1 MFYVRNFIVGGY
13 AYYRK
18 KGFGHSGSVSMVL
31 LSSLGFV
38 FLILHGFLN
47 TNGFSFFSSFKWY
60 GYFSVFIIC
69 VLWLYI
75 NSLLCRSLKVYELDF
90 KTSIDSKK
98 IRLYNYVTYFLIT
111 IFIFV
116 RVFI

>member
-1 MFYVRNFIVGGY
+1 
-13 AYYRK
+13 
-18 KGFGHSGSVSMVL
+18 
-31 LSSLGFV
+31 
-38 FLILHGFLN
+38 
-47 TNGFSFFSSFKWY
+47 
-60 GYFSVFIIC
+60 
-69 VLWLYI
+69 
-75 NSLLCRSLKVYELDF
+75 VYELDF